1 MGIAL
6 YGAYRVYTERLPA
19 RFYVC
24 ALGALECRASSD
36 AGICAVGLGSFLF
49 HMTLQH
55 EAQLLD
61 VRRSRDTR

>member
-1 MGIAL
+1 MCI
-6 YGAYRVYTERLPA
+6 RDS
-19 RFYVC
+19 FYVC